1 MKNIKRITMNKIWI
15 ASAAAAAVMMTG
27 CGGSS
32 SSDNTQEPHEDV
44 LPAGLTFLMFDNVT
58 SEQYSFDT
66 EHEEVEDMNVE
77 AENYDMTGKNGKLV
91 VWTHHM
97 EVDGEETEEQKVV
110 MLNDVDYNILNDG
123 NVTYE
128 NIHYLGHFHDDGF
141 AAHSAD
147 EFDPAVET
155 NATILAKKQAALDS
169 LSEHLLEQEEI
180 REELEEALSDV
191 DATGN
196 LCNFIVLGEHE
207 DHDDNVTD
215 EEHGTPHIALT
226 TDGYVYVFEEHEEG
240 GTHELEQD
248 GVHFLLDGVT
258 NCTETQSDILQ
269 IEENGVAIFS
279 AETQKL
285 YLVDKHEDEE
295 SSEYGT
301 DFHVHSTVETAEI
314 MPAGFTPTSVAA
326 IGEGEHDH
334 DH

>member
-1 MKNIKRITMNKIWI
+1 MKKIWI
-15 ASAAAAAVMMTG
+15 ASAAAAALMMTG
-27 CGGSS
+27 CGGGSS
-32 SSDNTQEPHEDV
+32 SSDDTQEPHEDA
-44 LPAGLTFLMFDNVT
+44 LPAGLTFIMFDNAT
-58 SEQYSFDT
+58 GDQYSFDT
-66 EHEEVEDMNVE
+66 EHEEFEDMNVE
-77 AENYDMTGKNGKLV
+77 GENYDMTGENGKLV

-155 NATILAKKQAALDS
+155 NATILAKKLVALDS
-169 LSEHLLEQEEI
+169 LSEHLLEQEVI
-180 REELEEALSDV
+180 REELEEALSNV
-191 DATGN
+191 NATGD

-207 DHDDNVTD
+207 EHEEEVH

-240 GTHELEQD
+240 GIHELEQD

-258 NCTETQSDILQ
+258 NCTEMKSDMLQ
-269 IEENGVAIFS
+269 IEESGIAIFS

-285 YLVDKHEDEE
+285 YLVDKHESEE
-295 SSEYGT
+295 STTYGT
-301 DFHVHSTVETAEI
+301 DFHVHSTVAISEI
-314 MPAGFTPTSVAA
+314 LPAGFTPTSVAV

-334 DH
+334 EH

>member
-1 MKNIKRITMNKIWI
+1 MKKIWI
-15 ASAAAAAVMMTG
+15 ASAAAAAIMMTG
-27 CGGSS
+27 CGGGSS
-32 SSDNTQEPHEDV
+32 SSDDTQDAHEDA
-44 LPAGLTFLMFDNVT
+44 LPAGLTFMMFDNET

-66 EHEEVEDMNVE
+66 EHEEVKDMNVDG
-77 AENYDMTGKNGKLV
+77 ENYDMTGKNGKLV
-91 VWTHHM
+91 VWTHQEM
-97 EVDGEETEEQKVV
+97 EEQKVV

-155 NATILAKKQAALDS
+155 NATILGQKLAALNS

-180 REELEEALSDV
+180 REELEEALANV
-191 DATGN
+191 NATGD

-207 DHDDNVTD
+207 EHDDEGD
-215 EEHGTPHIALT
+215 EEEEHEEHGTPHIALT
-226 TDGYVYVFEEHEEG
+226 TDGYVYIFEEHEED

-258 NCTETQSDILQ
+258 NCTETKSDILQ

-279 AETQKL
+279 AETQKM

-295 SSEYGT
+295 STTYGT
-301 DFHVHSTVETAEI
+301 DFHVHSTVEISEV
-314 MPAGFTPTSVAA
+314 MPAGFTPTSVAV

-334 DH
+334 EH